1 MIQKLNNVEVIIAL
15 DTNFGLAK
23 ENTIPWK
30 CIFFRT
36 ISWSNYGV

>member
-30 CIFFRT
+30 CKKDMNFF
-36 ISWSNYGV
+36 